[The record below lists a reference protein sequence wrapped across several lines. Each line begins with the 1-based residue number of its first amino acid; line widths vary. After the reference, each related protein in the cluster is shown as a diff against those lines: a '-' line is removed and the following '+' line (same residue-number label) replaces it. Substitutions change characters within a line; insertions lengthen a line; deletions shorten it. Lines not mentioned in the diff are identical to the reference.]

1 VDDGN
6 EEQGAAVPPL
16 PPADRPWQHPSEA
29 GRARADHTDRR
40 RGLRL
45 SALLVLVGAGLLA
58 VGIGIGRSGRD
69 VVATAGASDLIGP
82 TVATIAYGSGDQT
95 QVATGVAVDRKG
107 HVLVRASLLRGVTKV
122 QAACAG
128 KRPASARVVAVD
140 GVDDVA
146 LVRMSGSPCRAVPD
160 AARPDVGARVL
171 AVRADDDG
179 SRLMWRNGNVR
190 TTDQDLIRD
199 DGVVAEVLH
208 TDAAGIDPRGD
219 GAVFTSD
226 GRFVGIVADGP
237 DGGRV
242 AVLAGPALFRTA
254 EQLANGRTVPHPWI
268 GVTGHDVAKGESAT
282 GRTEGATVTAVAVGG
297 PADAAGVLPGDV
309 VVSVDGVEVGAM
321 TQLARL
327 VHRSEVGQQLDL
339 QVERAGQPVVLV
351 VTVGRQPDD

>member
-1 VDDGN
+1 MDDGT
-6 EEQGAAVPPL
+6 EEPEAAAPPL

-29 GRARADHTDRR
+29 GRARADDTDRR

-45 SALLVLVGAGLLA
+45 SALLVLAGAGLLVA
-58 VGIGIGRSGRD
+58 GIGIGRAGRNP
-69 VVATAGASDLIGP
+69 AGAAGPSDLIGP

-107 HVLVRASLLRGVTKV
+107 HVLVRASLLQGATRVR
-122 QAACAG
+122 AACAG
-128 KRPASARVVAVD
+128 KRPAPASGVAVD

-160 AARPDVGARVL
+160 AARPQVGTRVL

-179 SRLMWRNGNVR
+179 TRLMWRNGNVR
-190 TTDQDLIRD
+190 TMDQDLTRD

-219 GAVFTSD
+219 GVVFTSD

-237 DGGRV
+237 DDGRV
-242 AVLAGPALFRTA
+242 AVLTGTALFRTA
-254 EQLANGRTVPHPWI
+254 AQLAVGRTVAHPWI
-268 GVTGHDVAKGESAT
+268 GVTGHDVVRGESAT
-282 GRTEGATVTAVAVGG
+282 GRMQGATVTAVAVGG
-297 PADAAGVLPGDV
+297 PADAAGVAPGDV
-309 VVSVDGVEVGAM
+309 VLSVDGIDVRSM
-321 TQLARL
+321 SQLARL

-339 QVERAGQPVVLV
+339 QVERAGLPVVLAL
-351 VTVGRQPDD
+351 TVGRQPDD